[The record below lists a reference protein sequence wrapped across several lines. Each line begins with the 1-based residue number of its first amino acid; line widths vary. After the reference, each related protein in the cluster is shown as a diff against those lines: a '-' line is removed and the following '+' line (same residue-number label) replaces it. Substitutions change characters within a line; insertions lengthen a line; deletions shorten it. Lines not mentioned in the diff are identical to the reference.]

1 MTTGADRKK
10 ENRPISLKVMAEYLD
25 LSPATISIVLND
37 APGAKSIAPATRDRV
52 WAAAKKLDYRP
63 NTIARSLRM
72 RQTLTIGV
80 IVPELS
86 EGYFTMVM
94 NGVERSLME
103 AGYIYFVLCHQGRA
117 DLIEEYPRLL
127 LKRAVDGFLLVNTT
141 LTEQV
146 NQPVVSISGHTKS
159 PGVTNIVLDHD
170 RSAILAL
177 KHLRDLGH
185 KRIAFMKGQR
195 QVSDT
200 DSRWNSIVEIARS
213 MGIAIYPE
221 LCVYLEQNSWSPEL
235 GYPVV
240 RDLLKRTQDFT
251 AIFCFND
258 IAAMGAVRALADAGL
273 SCPGDISVIGFDD
286 IASAMYM
293 TPSLTTVRQPLL
305 RMGETAAQLLLRRI
319 QNPAEA
325 YPDTVT
331 FEPELMVRESTG
343 AARVAALGAKGRS
356 PLHAA
361 VHKKPESKTVAAK
374 ATGRPPAKSSET
386 KRRKQNDKV

>member
-1 MTTGADRKK
+1 MSSGSDRKK

-37 APGAKSIAPATRDRV
+37 APGAKSIAAATRDRV

-127 LKRAVDGFLLVNTT
+127 IKRAVDGFLLVNTT
-141 LTEQV
+141 LPERV
-146 NQPVVSISGHTKS
+146 NQPVVSISGHKKS
-159 PGVTNIVLDHD
+159 PGVTNVMLDHD

-200 DSRWNSIVEIARS
+200 DSRWNSTVEIARA
-213 MGIAIYPE
+213 MGIAIHPE

-258 IAAMGAVRALADAGL
+258 IAAIGAVRALADAGL

-319 QNPAEA
+319 QNPTEA

-343 AARVAALGAKGRS
+343 AARVLTRKDRS
-356 PLHAA
+356 PRTTDA
-361 VHKKPESKTVAAK
+361 KPPAGARNARGTPRRSSAKT
-374 ATGRPPAKSSET
+374 TGRAA
-386 KRRKQNDKV
+386 RVRKQ